1 MPFLPPNQQRQSTEG
16 KNINTHTRI
25 VVQNEKKKKE
35 RGGRICGCVK
45 CGGSIRLVTVFVVA
59 CEVARWR
66 LRDRRDSTLS
76 HTLSETRSV
85 TAIFHYTDPTRPDQ
99 TRQSPRTCRRP
110 GSGRVRSGRSR
121 VVEFSYYRA
130 STDVEY
136 GTMASRPISRHS
148 TRIGQF
154 ISKKVY
160 RSR

>member
-45 CGGSIRLVTVFVVA
+45 CGRSIRLVTVFVVA
-59 CEVARWR
+59 CEVARWHQ
-66 LRDRRDSTLS
+66 RDRRDSTLS

-99 TRQSPRTCRRP
+99 TRPDKVRGLVGDP
-110 GSGRVRSGRSR
+110 GLVGSAPVGPVWWNLAIT
-121 VVEFSYYRA
+121 EPLP
-130 STDVEY
+130 T
-136 GTMASRPISRHS
+136 
-148 TRIGQF
+148 
-154 ISKKVY
+154 
-160 RSR
+160 